1 MDDAKRQNLHPG
13 PLSVP
18 GVTHHPQDESR
29 QVYVT
34 ANRGGPLADPARA
47 LAVRSLPA
55 ALAGFRAGVPKGAKE
70 LLEELSQSDLTLANL
85 YLRAIVEEV
94 PDMSMVGEA
103 LQPDMFER
111 LRELESFREY
121 EARVEAKAKAEAERE
136 VTKTVAAQR
145 AADAARGAADA
156 ARAAAE
162 ARTQSKVETRADDLI
177 EFLSLHG
184 GIPSDRA
191 LTQIRACTD
200 SVVLGIWLRRAYQG
214 ETAAD
219 IFPST

>member
-1 MDDAKRQNLHPG
+1 MGSSSARHELVCAIVQRYPDAVL
-13 PLSVP
+13 
-18 GVTHHPQDESR
+18 
-29 QVYVT
+29 
-34 ANRGGPLADPARA
+34 A
-47 LAVRSLPA
+47 LAEA
-55 ALAGFRAGVPKGAKE
+55 AGVPLPE
-70 LLEELSQSDLTLANL
+70 HDQ
-85 YLRAIVEEV
+85 VEEV

-136 VTKTVAAQR
+136 VAKTVAAQR
-145 AADAARGAADA
+145 AADAVRTTADAARAAADA

-162 ARTQSKVETRADDLI
+162 ARAQGKVETRADDLI

-184 GIPSDRA
+184 GIPSDHA
-191 LTQIRACTD
+191 LAQIRACTD

-219 IFPST
+219 IFPGT